1 MKKAQFLSIALVL
14 TACGD
19 REEAAPA
26 PAAATPATPTA
37 AAAPASAPTEAPVPA
52 VAIGSEAP
60 DFTLTDHSG
69 ATHRLSQYRGRV
81 VVLEWTNPT
90 CPYVVRHTTAG
101 TMRTLDAAFADTD
114 VVWLAIDST
123 RTVVPADSAAAR
135 EAAQLAYPVLQ
146 DPHGTVGR
154 QYGAR
159 TTPHM
164 FVIDREGKVRY
175 SGAIDDDPRGQNATP
190 INHVDRAVRAVLAGQ
205 APPVSST
212 EPYGCSVKYEGA

>member
-1 MKKAQFLSIALVL
+1 MKKARLLMLVL
-14 TACGD
+14 ALGACGD
-19 REEAAPA
+19 EASHAAPA
-26 PAAATPATPTA
+26 APPVAVTA
-37 AAAPASAPTEAPVPA
+37 PAAPARPEPA
-52 VAIGSEAP
+52 ELTVAAVNTVAP
-60 DFTLTDHSG
+60 DFTLTDQAG
-69 ATHRLSQYRGRV
+69 ARHQLSSYRGRI

-90 CPYVVRHTTAG
+90 CPFVVRHTRAG
-101 TMRTLDAAFADTD
+101 TMRTLDGAYPDTD

-123 RTVVPADSAAAR
+123 RTVVPAESAAFR
-135 EAAQLAYPVLQ
+135 EANSLAYPVLQ
-146 DPHGTVGR
+146 DPHGVVGR

-164 FVIDREGKVRY
+164 FVIDREGKIRY

-190 INHVDRAVRAVLAGQ
+190 VNHVDRAVRALLTGQ